1 MKSLLI
7 ISSRSK
13 DTFVLNV
20 GNFSC
25 EILAK
30 NDLGPV
36 LACLG
41 IPVKLNLTWDVSVSG
56 SDSVMILTGK
66 VELYTM
72 MLFPWSCS
80 LSLKICHLP
89 LCAPLCLLIGESLG
103 CSKSCSLQKLLHAAS
118 TADSLTILLLGMG
131 GLQLV
136 QTVRPISMAHICVG
150 SDQSEN
156 GPLKHHCLPELWLYH
171 IQWWMEMRSA
181 NASFLFC
188 IPSHNKCPES
198 CLVSLDDHKCGHQIR
213 I

>member
-1 MKSLLI
+1 
-7 ISSRSK
+7 
-13 DTFVLNV
+13 VLNV

-80 LSLKICHLP
+80 LSLKTCHLP

-103 CSKSCSLQKLLHAAS
+103 YSKPCLLQNLLHADSA
-118 TADSLTILLLGMG
+118 ADSPTDVLLQAIRL
-131 GLQLV
+131 
-136 QTVRPISMAHICVG
+136 ISMAHICVG